1 MPATAPEIK
10 KWAIYMIANPENQV
24 YVGRSSDLKGRL
36 QNYRTLHGRTHKQ
49 PLLYESLVKFGFD
62 SHTVKILDSFESD
75 KEYAEGKEIF
85 WIKSFMSNV
94 IQWPD
99 QKGLNK
105 TRGGQGS
112 IGLILSEEH
121 KKRIGDKLRGVP
133 LTEETKR
140 KLSISAKES
149 AARYWLGKKI
159 PQEVRDKMS
168 LAKKGNPSPHK
179 GTKKSTEAI
188 LNNSMSKLGKPNL
201 KLRGRKMPP
210 RKPINTKKQP
220 VLLFSDTGEFIR
232 ELKSKREAQRVLV
245 TGKSIVE
252 NLLKGFLG
260 GKLNGFIIKLK

>member
-1 MPATAPEIK
+1 
-10 KWAIYMIANPENQV
+10 MIANPENQV

-168 LAKKGNPSPHK
+168 LAKKG
-179 GTKKSTEAI
+179 
-188 LNNSMSKLGKPNL
+188 KPNL